1 MLQQPG
7 AREAFGFGTGKKA
20 KFVFLQNRN
29 LSFLFILFNGLDY
42 RTLRQV
48 TKPVCGGLFKGI

>member
-7 AREAFGFGTGKKA
+7 ARETFELGTRKKA

-29 LSFLFILFNGLDY
+29 LTFLFIIFNGLDY
-42 RTLRQV
+42 RTLCQV
-48 TKPVCGGLFKGI
+48 TEPVCGGLFKGI

>member
-7 AREAFGFGTGKKA
+7 ARETFGFGTRKKT

-29 LSFLFILFNGLDY
+29 LTFLFIVFNGLDHG
-42 RTLRQV
+42 TLCQV
-48 TKPVCGGLFKGI
+48 TKPIVRGLFKGI